1 METVRKWEIALPRV
15 RYLVQKAG
23 PSFEWHLSDNVMEA
37 VRGRHIHPE
46 EVVTFCDIL
55 WYEML
60 NKISEK
66 KHPVP
71 KMDKER
77 MGEIAYLFLQWVT
90 RIKGVELKGDL
101 LRRQAGSEAKDIRP
115 RNVRIS
121 TDEMV
126 EFKKEL
132 IKDAFEL

>member
-1 METVRKWEIALPRV
+1 MEIDRKGEIALLRLS
-15 RYLVQKAG
+15 YLVQKEG

-55 WYEML
+55 FAEML
-60 NKISEK
+60 NKISETK
-66 KHPVP
+66 QPVP
-71 KMDKER
+71 KMRKER

-90 RIKGVELKGDL
+90 RIEGVELKGDL
-101 LRRQAGSEAKDIRP
+101 LRRRAGSDAKDIG
-115 RNVRIS
+115 IS

-126 EFKKEL
+126 EFQKTL
-132 IKDAFEL
+132 IKDAFVL